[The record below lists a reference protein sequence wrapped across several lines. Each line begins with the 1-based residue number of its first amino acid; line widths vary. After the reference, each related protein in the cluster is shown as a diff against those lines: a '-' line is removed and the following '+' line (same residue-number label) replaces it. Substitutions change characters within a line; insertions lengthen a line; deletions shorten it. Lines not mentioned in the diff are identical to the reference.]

1 MKTKKVQR
9 RQYTEDFKRQ
19 AVALVTKQGY
29 KVSQAA
35 RSLDLNP
42 NLITNWRRQ
51 FEQEDSGDRLGKDE
65 REELNRLRREN
76 RELRLEKEILK
87 KATAFFARETK

>member
-1 MKTKKVQR
+1 MKTKAAR

-19 AVALVTKQGY
+19 AVALVTEQGY
-29 KVSQAA
+29 KVTQAA
-35 RSLDLNP
+35 RSLDINP
-42 NLITNWRRQ
+42 NLITQWRRQ
-51 FEQEDSGDRLGKDE
+51 FEQESRGELLRQGE

-87 KATAFFARETK
+87 KAAAFFARETK

>member
-1 MKTKKVQR
+1 MKTKKIQR

-19 AVALVTKQGY
+19 AMALVTEQGY

-35 RSLDLNP
+35 RSLDINP

-51 FEQEDSGDRLGKDE
+51 FEQEGCG
-65 REELNRLRREN
+65 NRPPDWFTIPISRPFIF
-76 RELRLEKEILK
+76 ILLSF
-87 KATAFFARETK
+87 T